1 MQKMAHIFHLVQFYN
16 SCLNKVS
23 KINSIKMS
31 SLLKDLR
38 LTLEDL
44 KIVAEDKG
52 IKDYES
58 MSEDELLSAI
68 NPSRKAKKVKKAKKR

>member
-1 MQKMAHIFHLVQFYN
+1 
-16 SCLNKVS
+16 
-23 KINSIKMS
+23 MS
-31 SLLKDLR
+31 SLLKYLR

-44 KIVAEDKG
+44 KIVAEAKG

-68 NPSRKAKKVKKAKKR
+68 NPSRKAKKQKK

>member
-1 MQKMAHIFHLVQFYN
+1 MSN
-16 SCLNKVS
+16 S
-23 KINSIKMS
+23 
-31 SLLKDLR
+31 LKDLG

-44 KIVAEDKG
+44 KVVAEARG

-68 NPSRKAKKVKKAKKR
+68 NPAKKAKKAKNPKTSLSKSKIEKIRKNLMNQDINFLN

>member
-1 MQKMAHIFHLVQFYN
+1 M
-16 SCLNKVS
+16 
-23 KINSIKMS
+23 SI
-31 SLLKDLR
+31 LLKDLG

-44 KIVAEDKG
+44 KIVAEAKG

-68 NPSRKAKKVKKAKKR
+68 NQSRKAKKVKKSKKR

>member
-1 MQKMAHIFHLVQFYN
+1 MSN
-16 SCLNKVS
+16 S
-23 KINSIKMS
+23 
-31 SLLKDLR
+31 LKDLG

-44 KIVAEDKG
+44 KVVAEARG

-68 NPSRKAKKVKKAKKR
+68 NPSKKAKKAKNPKTSLSKSKIEKIRKNLMNQDINFLN

>member
-1 MQKMAHIFHLVQFYN
+1 
-16 SCLNKVS
+16 
-23 KINSIKMS
+23 MS

-68 NPSRKAKKVKKAKKR
+68 NPLRKAKKVKKAKKGKKPKTSFSKVRIEDIKRI